1 MITPELVVTYLA
13 LCLVAGIAG
22 RKRRI
27 GFWGF
32 LFCSIL
38 FTPVISLL
46 FIYLSTPRR
55 NLRLESERGRRAID
69 RL

>member
-1 MITPELVVTYLA
+1 MELELAAGYLA

-32 LFCSIL
+32 LFSSIL
-38 FTPVISLL
+38 FTPFISLMFL
-46 FIYLSTPRR
+46 YFATPRK
-55 NLRLESERGRRAID
+55 G
-69 RL
+69 